1 MQAKLLP
8 VLRKTLRLPRLD
20 YVSVQNQGDFL
31 IEVPADRKDIP
42 RVRAELSHH
51 LLALLRSQFASNCI
65 VHAVSPYTVHLS
77 FARTLIFQPTRWI
90 SRGMCIQVLAPVRLY
105 FNISRERMIFLKV
118 IALGTGVGEDI
129 GHQEGEPLPAAGGAQ
144 CHDRAGAGSRAPAAG
159 RRTGPVLFGHAHFIT
174 PSCGIFSTIQM
185 CLYYSARL

>member
-1 MQAKLLP
+1 M
-8 VLRKTLRLPRLD
+8 LRRTLRLPRLD

-51 LLALLRSQFASNCI
+51 LLLALLCSLFVSNSI

-90 SRGMCIQVLAPVRLY
+90 SRGMCTQVLAPFRLY
-105 FNISRERMIFLKV
+105 FNILRERMIFLKV

-159 RRTGPVLFGHAHFIT
+159 RRTGPVLSGHAHFVT
-174 PSCGIFSTIQM
+174 PSCGTFSTIQM
-185 CLYYSARL
+185 CLSYLALICSID